1 MAADVVCRSIGDA
14 VGLLLDDQALAAT
27 CTHRGCT
34 APDLSGWRWQVAAGR
49 RLREDRPV
57 ESILEAIGNTPL
69 VRLSRCA
76 PPNGAELWLKLEYR
90 NPTGSMKDRMALA
103 MIEGAERDGLISP
116 GDTVVEYTGGST
128 GPALALVCRAKGY
141 RALIVIADCF
151 TEERFQLMRALG
163 AKLDV
168 VPSVEGRP
176 KVTAQDIHN
185 MVARAEE
192 LANEPGR
199 YATDQ
204 FNNPYIIP
212 GHRDGLGREIW
223 EQTEG
228 RVTAFCH
235 GMGTASSLMG
245 VSDALRPHGVF
256 IQAHEPAG
264 SAAIRGGTPGS
275 FLIQGWTGFVMPHW
289 YPEKVDHVEPIRDD
303 EALEMTRRL
312 ASEGGIFAGISTGA
326 NVVGAHR
333 LAERLGPDAVIV
345 TLAVDTGFKYMS
357 VSPYADA

>member
-1 MAADVVCRSIGDA
+1 M
-14 VGLLLDDQALAAT
+14 
-27 CTHRGCT
+27 
-34 APDLSGWRWQVAAGR
+34 
-49 RLREDRPV
+49 

-69 VRLSRCA
+69 VRMHRCA
-76 PPNGAELWLKLEYR
+76 PSNGAELWLKLEYR

-103 MIEGAERDGLISP
+103 MIEGAERDGLLSA

-141 RALIVIADCF
+141 GALIVMADCF

-163 AKLDV
+163 AEIDV

-176 KVTAQDIHN
+176 KVTAKDIDN
-185 MVARAEE
+185 MVVRAAE
-192 LANEPGR
+192 LASAPGR

-212 GHRDGLGREIW
+212 DHRDRLGREIW
-223 EQTEG
+223 EQGAG

-235 GMGTASSLMG
+235 GMGTASSVMG
-245 VSDALRPHGVF
+245 VSDALKPHGVF
-256 IQAHEPAG
+256 IQAHEPAA
-264 SAAIRGGTPGS
+264 SPAISGGERGP
-275 FLIQGWTGFVMPHW
+275 FLVQGWTGLVMPHW
-289 YPEKVDHVEPIRDD
+289 DPERVDHLEPIGD
-303 EALEMTRRL
+303 EEAIEMTLRL
-312 ASEGGIFAGISTGA
+312 SHEEGIFAGISTGA

-345 TLAVDTGFKYMS
+345 TLAVDSGFKYMS
-357 VSPYADA
+357 VSPFADLS

>member
-1 MAADVVCRSIGDA
+1 MD
-14 VGLLLDDQALAAT
+14 
-27 CTHRGCT
+27 
-34 APDLSGWRWQVAAGR
+34 
-49 RLREDRPV
+49 
-57 ESILEAIGNTPL
+57 SILDAIGNTPL
-69 VRLSRCA
+69 VRLGRCA

-116 GDTVVEYTGGST
+116 GDTIVEYTGGST
-128 GPALALVCRAKGY
+128 GPALALVCGAKGY
-141 RALIVIADCF
+141 RALIVMADCF

-163 AKLDV
+163 AAVDV

-176 KVTAQDIHN
+176 KVTSRDIEN
-185 MVARAEE
+185 MVVRAAE
-192 LANEPGR
+192 LAARPGH

-212 GHRDGLGREIW
+212 DHRDHLGREIW
-223 EQTEG
+223 EQSDG

-235 GMGTASSLMG
+235 GMGTASSVMG
-245 VSDALRPHGVF
+245 VSEALKPHGVL
-256 IQAHEPAG
+256 IQAHEPAS
-264 SAAIRGGTPGS
+264 SAAIGGGERGP
-275 FLIQGWTGFVMPHW
+275 FLVQGWTGFVMPHW
-289 YPEKVDHVEPIRDD
+289 DPDKVDHLEPIGDG

-312 ASEGGIFAGISTGA
+312 ALEEGVFAGISTGA

-357 VSPYADA
+357 VSPYADT